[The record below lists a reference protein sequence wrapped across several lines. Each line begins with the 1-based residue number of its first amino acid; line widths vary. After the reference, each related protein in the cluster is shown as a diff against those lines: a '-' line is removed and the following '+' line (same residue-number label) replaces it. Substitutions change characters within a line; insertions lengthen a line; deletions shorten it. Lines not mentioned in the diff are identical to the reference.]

1 MNSSETIAEVGN
13 VDVAEEDLL
22 RAQLYG
28 LLANIL
34 SKAPDAPELARLAQ
48 LQGDESQLGK
58 AVAALSRVA
67 AGRDATEISDEFH
80 DLFIGVGRGEL
91 LPYSSY
97 YLTGFLHEKP
107 LAKLRNDMSALGA
120 TKSDDVSE
128 PEDHAA
134 SVLEIM
140 AGLIEGRF
148 GQPASI
154 EQQKEFYDA
163 HIASWMA
170 VFFQDLAG
178 ASSSVLYATVAEV
191 GLRFLDIENA
201 AFEMD

>member
-1 MNSSETIAEVGN
+1 MNGSEMIAEVGE
-13 VDVAEEDLL
+13 VMIAEEDLL

-28 LLANIL
+28 LLSNLL
-34 SKAPDAPELARLAQ
+34 SKAPDKDELASLAQ
-48 LQGDESQLGK
+48 LAGDETPLGK
-58 AVAALSRVA
+58 AIVSLSRVA
-67 AGRDATEISDEFH
+67 AKSEPTIVDEEFH

-91 LPYSSY
+91 LPYASY

-107 LAKLRNDMSALGA
+107 LAKLRNDMAAYGA
-120 TKSDDVSE
+120 SKSDDVSE
-128 PEDHAA
+128 SEDHVA

-140 AGLIEGRF
+140 AGLIDGRF
-148 GQPASI
+148 GKPASI
-154 EQQKEFYDA
+154 DQQKEFYDT
-163 HIASWMA
+163 HIASWMS

-191 GLRFLDIENA
+191 GTRFLEIEGA

>member
-1 MNSSETIAEVGN
+1 MNSNEIVAEVGN
-13 VDVAEEDLL
+13 FDIAEEDLL
-22 RAQLYG
+22 RAQMYG
-28 LLANIL
+28 LLANLL
-34 SKAPDAPELARLAQ
+34 SKAPDETELSRLAQ
-48 LQGDESQLGK
+48 LHGDESPLGK
-58 AVAALSRVA
+58 AIAALSRVA

-91 LPYSSY
+91 LPYASY

-107 LAKLRNDMSALGA
+107 LAKLRNDMSTYGA

-134 SVLEIM
+134 SVLEVM

-163 HIASWMA
+163 HIASWMS

-191 GLRFLDIENA
+191 GLRFLEIENA